1 MVRDRLVG
9 LIVGIVVGLVV
20 AIVVAPLF
28 PGVVGTLFMILGY
41 LVAGICLL
49 LLLLGFIR

>member
-1 MVRDRLVG
+1 MVRDRMVA
-9 LIVGIVVGLVV
+9 LIIGIVVGLVV
-20 AIVVAPLF
+20 ALVVAPLF
-28 PGVVGTLFMILGY
+28 PGVVATLFAILGY